1 MIHFFTQYKD
11 LKIDRTEVQAQVSS
25 SSSTK
30 QDVDKN
36 FIFFVNFKR
45 VVAQRKTLRLCT
57 SAFNYFASIAIILLI
72 VTACQTQETNT
83 TATVES
89 TPTSP
94 VAPPATSN
102 SLSPIVEAIQQEQP
116 LTAYIKKKMTEQ
128 LWHYETAIVIKQP
141 EKSKA
146 YVGKWV
152 KFNPDNTLLSGYF
165 GEEGDIGR
173 WVYDEANDILTVV
186 EGGERPSYSQWNV
199 KFSSNTDDVV
209 IWVGTSKFQ
218 NNNTQIKMLRKAEK
232 PVRK

>member
-1 MIHFFTQYKD
+1 MIRFNILCKD
-11 LKIDRTEVQAQVSS
+11 ATAQN
-25 SSSTK
+25 K
-30 QDVDKN
+30 
-36 FIFFVNFKR
+36 
-45 VVAQRKTLRLCT
+45 ALRLCT
-57 SAFNYFASIAIILLI
+57 SAFTFFASIAAILF
-72 VTACQTQETNT
+72 VMMACQASENKTTVTPESINT
-83 TATVES
+83 TPPV
-89 TPTSP
+89 TPT
-94 VAPPATSN
+94 TSQ
-102 SLSPIVEAIQQEQP
+102 SISPIAEAIQQEQP

-165 GEEGDIGR
+165 GEEGDVGR
-173 WVYDEANDILTVV
+173 WVYDEANDILTIV
-186 EGGERPSYSQWNV
+186 EGGERPSYAQWNV
-199 KFSSNTDDVV
+199 KFSSNTDDVI

>member
-1 MIHFFTQYKD
+1 MIRFNILCKD
-11 LKIDRTEVQAQVSS
+11 ATAQN
-25 SSSTK
+25 K
-30 QDVDKN
+30 
-36 FIFFVNFKR
+36 
-45 VVAQRKTLRLCT
+45 ALRLCT
-57 SAFNYFASIAIILLI
+57 SAFTFFASIAAILF
-72 VTACQTQETNT
+72 VMMACQASENKTTVTPESINT
-83 TATVES
+83 TPPV
-89 TPTSP
+89 TPT
-94 VAPPATSN
+94 TSQ
-102 SLSPIVEAIQQEQP
+102 SISPIAEAIQQEQP

-146 YVGKWV
+146 YEGKWV

-165 GEEGDIGR
+165 GEEGDVGR